1 MKKYIVEDAEKTGSL
16 IKKRRKEIKLS
27 QTELAVAMGLS
38 ITGLQWWEY
47 GRHKPS
53 NRLIP
58 GLLNILKVSAADL
71 AITEMEITPEESP
84 WHDPEKEP
92 PPTGEEVLIIARTE
106 NYDAGRLLAIF
117 DPDCGWILTD
127 AEYEWFEVRAWMA
140 IPEWKGWAV
149 K

>member
-1 MKKYIVEDAEKTGSL
+1 MLVNIKTAIERL
-16 IKKRRKEIKLS
+16 KERFKFLGPIS
-27 QTELAVAMGLS
+27 ESRDYESA
-38 ITGLQWWEY
+38 LQ
-47 GRHKPS
+47 
-53 NRLIP
+53 
-58 GLLNILKVSAADL
+58 L
-71 AITEMEITPEESP
+71 AIMELQALLEEST

-92 PPTGEEVLIIARTE
+92 PPIGEEVLIIARTE
-106 NYDAGRLLAIF
+106 NYDAGKLLAMF